1 MASPVEMPGNSSPV
15 SATHEDWSILPPSS
29 HPALPNPYPS
39 PASSAIAPL
48 PSAGPL
54 LQTPAALSSGTKR
67 KKHKGTKDR
76 NRLKKRRAV
85 DDLDGGG
92 PTAASA
98 ALIGTSLPE
107 MGLDDFRTDEQMQL
121 VMKDASLDDPQVA
134 QDLESIYTAM
144 LSFGL
149 GKTTFVDGKWKL
161 KGFGTTLFH
170 HQLIGVSWMLGREQH
185 LTGPKGGI
193 LADDMG
199 LGKTVELLACMSQ
212 NLPVKGSKVTKTL
225 IVAPK
230 RLLAQW
236 YGEIRHHCSNKK
248 MKKVLIYEARGL
260 TANTQLEDQ
269 TIM

>member
-1 MASPVEMPGNSSPV
+1 MASLAEMPGNSSPV
-15 SATHEDWSILPPSS
+15 FAAREDRSILPPSS
-29 HPALPNPYPS
+29 HPALPDPYPS

-48 PSAGPL
+48 PSAGLL

-67 KKHKGTKDR
+67 KKHKDTKDGS
-76 NRLKKRRAV
+76 RLKKRQAV

-92 PTAASA
+92 PAAASA
-98 ALIGTSLPE
+98 ALPKKGP
-107 MGLDDFRTDEQMQL
+107 GDFRTDEQMQL
-121 VMKDASLDDPQVA
+121 VMKDTNLDDPQVV
-134 QDLESIYTAM
+134 QDLEGIYTAM
-144 LSFGL
+144 ISFGL
-149 GKTTFVDGKWKL
+149 GKTRLVDGKWKL

-170 HQLIGVSWMLGREQH
+170 HQLIGVSWMLDREQH

-212 NLPVKGSKVTKTL
+212 NLPVKGSKVKKTL
-225 IVAPK
+225 IIAPK

-236 YGEIRHHCSNKK
+236 YGEIGHHCSNRK
-248 MKKVLIYEARGL
+248 MKRVLIYEARGV
-260 TANTQLEDQ
+260 TANSQLEDQ